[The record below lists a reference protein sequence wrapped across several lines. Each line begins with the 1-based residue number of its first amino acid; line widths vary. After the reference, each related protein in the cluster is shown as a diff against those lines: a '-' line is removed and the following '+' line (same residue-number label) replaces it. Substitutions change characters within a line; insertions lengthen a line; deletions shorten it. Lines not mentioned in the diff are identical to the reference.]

1 MQELHLCDC
10 DPSHSEGDNNAISFI
25 IYNSLAS
32 VSECM
37 QCPQC
42 PAELKSVDK
51 M

>member
-10 DPSHSEGDNNAISFI
+10 DPSLSEGDNNAIS
-25 IYNSLAS
+25 S